1 MNKNIKIKPLNKKQ
15 LILYFDRLTR
25 FKYPEI
31 KFKRVFSD
39 IILKNLISPKCPICF
54 SSLLGSNNEMKMNLS
69 NTTISDNNLSQTN
82 FANRILRNV
91 TLTLSFTSW
100 EVGHGVS
107 NLVPEMDTLKICQR
121 RNKERLSFL

>member
-1 MNKNIKIKPLNKKQ
+1 MKYVFVIRDTF
-15 LILYFDRLTR
+15 LIDETTG
-25 FKYPEI
+25 
-31 KFKRVFSD
+31 
-39 IILKNLISPKCPICF
+39 ISGK
-54 SSLLGSNNEMKMNLS
+54 LVK
-69 NTTISDNNLSQTN
+69 SQTN